1 MRLSRRLALLSVALA
16 VLPLGGFFWT
26 RQDWAA
32 AGLALLLGLALAFP
46 LARSL
51 RTPLALANT
60 WLGLHTLLVVWALLR
75 GLPGWPAAAVLC
87 AALAAW
93 DLDAFLTRT
102 AAGRLPDLP
111 GLDGMPPLQE
121 DDLPG
126 GAEQL
131 APPANAEA
139 YHLRALAWAVLLGL
153 AATGLAGLLAG
164 RLPVALR
171 LVPALLLSL
180 GLVIGL
186 ILLARLARRPRAP
199 KPPVE

>member
-1 MRLSRRLALLSVALA
+1 MKLSRRLALLSLALA
-16 VLPLGGFFWT
+16 VLPLGGFFLT
-26 RQDWAA
+26 RQDWVA
-32 AGLALLLGLALAFP
+32 AGLVLLLGLALAFP

-51 RTPLALANT
+51 RTPLALANA
-60 WLGLHTLLVVWALLR
+60 WLGLLTLLVVWGLLR
-75 GLPGWPAAAVLC
+75 GLPGWPAAALLC

-102 AAGRLPDLP
+102 AGGRLPDLP

-121 DDLPG
+121 DDLPVQ
-126 GAEQL
+126 ASRL
-131 APPANAEA
+131 NPPSSAEA

-153 AATGLAGLLAG
+153 AATGAASLLAG

-186 ILLARLARRPRAP
+186 ILLARLARRAP
-199 KPPVE
+199 APTPPPE

>member
-1 MRLSRRLALLSVALA
+1 MKLSRSLALLSLALA
-16 VLPLGGFFWT
+16 VLPLGGFFLAV
-26 RQDWAA
+26 QDWAA
-32 AGLALLLGLALAFP
+32 AGLALLLGLAFSFP
-46 LARSL
+46 LARQLS
-51 RTPLALANT
+51 TPVALANT
-60 WLGLHTLLVVWALLR
+60 WLGLLTLLVVWGLLR

-102 AAGRLPDLP
+102 ASGRLPDVP
-111 GLDGMPPLQE
+111 GLDGMPRLEE
-121 DDLPG
+121 DNLPG
-126 GAEQL
+126 QADQL
-131 APPANAEA
+131 APRSTAEA

-153 AATGLAGLLAG
+153 SAAGLAGLLAG

-186 ILLARLARRPRAP
+186 ILLARLARRPPLR
-199 KPPVE
+199 KPPPE